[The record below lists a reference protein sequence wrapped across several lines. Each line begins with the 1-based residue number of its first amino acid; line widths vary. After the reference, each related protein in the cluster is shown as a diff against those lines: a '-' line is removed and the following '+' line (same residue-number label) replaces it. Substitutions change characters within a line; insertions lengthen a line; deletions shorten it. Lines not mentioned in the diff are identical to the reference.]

1 MAARIRQ
8 GDEVIVIAG
17 KDKGRRG
24 RVARV
29 FGDGRVVVENI
40 NIARKHQKPNPN
52 AGVAGG
58 IIEKEMPLS
67 ISNVMVFNPRHP
79 AWRPGGVPQAGGRP
93 QGALPEVERRSP
105 GRLT

>member
-58 IIEKEMPLS
+58 IIEKEMPLD
-67 ISNVMVFNPRHP
+67 ISNVKIFNPVTQRGD
-79 AWRPGGVPQAGGRP
+79 RVGFRRLQDGRKVRYLKSN
-93 QGALPEVERRSP
+93 GEV
-105 GRLT
+105 LDA

>member
-1 MAARIRQ
+1 MAAKIRQ
-8 GDEVIVIAG
+8 GDEVIVISG

-58 IIEKEMPLS
+58 IIEKEMPLN
-67 ISNVMVFNPRHP
+67 ISNVMVFNPVSQRGD
-79 AWRPGGVPQAGGRP
+79 RVGFRKLEDGRKVRYFKSND
-93 QGALPEVERRSP
+93 EV
-105 GRLT
+105 LDA

>member
-1 MAARIRQ
+1 MAAKIRQ

-67 ISNVMVFNPRHP
+67 ASNVMVFNPVTQRGD
-79 AWRPGGVPQAGGRP
+79 RVGFRRLEDGRKVRY
-93 QGALPEVERRSP
+93 LKSNNEV
-105 GRLT
+105 LDA

>member
-1 MAARIRQ
+1 MAAKIRQ

-67 ISNVMVFNPRHP
+67 ISNVMVFNPVTQRGDRVGFRKL
-79 AWRPGGVPQAGGRP
+79 ADGRKVRY
-93 QGALPEVERRSP
+93 LKSNDEV
-105 GRLT
+105 LDA